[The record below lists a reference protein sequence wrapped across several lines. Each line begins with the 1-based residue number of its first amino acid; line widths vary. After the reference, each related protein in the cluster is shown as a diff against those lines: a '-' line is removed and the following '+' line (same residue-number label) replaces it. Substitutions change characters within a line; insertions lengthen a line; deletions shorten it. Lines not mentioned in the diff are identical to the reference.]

1 MIPRNKHPQASPWY
15 NIHDVSQGSISTDEF
30 LYRWARN
37 DFFSLKFVG
46 RSKYCLEISQ
56 TWEKLS
62 SSHILYFLFLR
73 SSSARMEIEFE
84 RIYWPQANIGNS
96 FFFTNL
102 QLYLRFSEVEFSKF
116 YYQHKTIIVKKGFL
130 KISV

>member
-1 MIPRNKHPQASPWY
+1 MIPRKKLPSPRY
-15 NIHDVSQGSISTDEF
+15 NIHNVSRGSISTDEF

-37 DFFSLKFVG
+37 DFFSLKFVE
-46 RSKYCLEISQ
+46 RSKYCLEIFK

-62 SSHILYFLFLR
+62 CSHILYFVFFFLR

-84 RIYWPQANIGNS
+84 GIYWFIGNS
-96 FFFTNL
+96 FSFTNL

-130 KISV
+130 KIFCV